1 MTNTVNYRDLFFE
14 YTDLDRINGEPNP
27 ENLLRFQ
34 KQLKA
39 NARSVYSNL
48 GGGQNGHLF
57 LVLSPAAYALISNT
71 PFVRPDHP
79 GTLIIPPNNTEAQI
93 RVLKD
98 AHKLRLA
105 TFKEVTG
112 VEQALKQQIIKAVDN
127 TYLTAIRNRQTNSLT
142 GTVQQIINH
151 LLDTYGRITPTMIDD
166 YEQNLKSLT
175 YDPASPIDNIFNA
188 VEDLMEYA
196 ELATQ
201 PYTQRQAVAKA
212 YTIINK
218 TGRFKEAI
226 KSWIRRAP
234 QTQTWIAFKDAF
246 RIAHR
251 EYRETTNLALEA
263 SELEQHNAHLVQ
275 QVVDGV
281 QSSLSSDSNKQL
293 TEVVNAVTQSQ
304 TDQQQLTQQL
314 REMQTMLTTM
324 QGQLN
329 HQQGDGYDNRND
341 GRTSRGGG
349 RGGRGRG
356 RGRGRS
362 TWVPDTSKY
371 CWTHGACAHTGKQCR
386 TKAAGHEDTAT
397 LLEKMDGS
405 TKNT

>member
-1 MTNTVNYRDLFFE
+1 MANNSTVNYRELFFE
-14 YTDLDRINGEPNP
+14 YTDLDRIHGEPNP

-48 GGGQNGHLF
+48 GGGQHGHLF
-57 LVLSPAAYALISNT
+57 LVLSDAAYALISNT
-71 PFVRPDHP
+71 PFIRPTHP
-79 GTLIIPPNNTEAQI
+79 GTLVIPAGNTEAQI
-93 RVLKD
+93 RALKD
-98 AHKLRLA
+98 AHKVQL
-105 TFKEVTG
+105 TNFKEVTG
-112 VEQALKQQIIKAVDN
+112 VEQALKQQIIKAVDDN
-127 TYLTAIRNRQTNSLT
+127 YLAAIRNRQTNSLT
-142 GTVQQIINH
+142 GTVHQITNH
-151 LLDTYGRITPTMIDD
+151 LIDTYGRITPTMIDD
-166 YEQNLKSLT
+166 YEQHLKQMT
-175 YDPASPIDNIFNA
+175 YDPASPIDTIFNA

-196 ELATQ
+196 ELANQ

-226 KSWIRRAP
+226 KAWNRRTAL
-234 QTQTWIAFKDAF
+234 TQTWIAFKDDF

-263 SELEQHNAHLVQ
+263 SELEQHNANLVQ

-281 QSSLSSDSNKQL
+281 QSTLNAENNSQL

-304 TDQQQLTQQL
+304 NEQQQLTQQL
-314 REMQTMLTTM
+314 LQMQTMITAL
-324 QGQLN
+324 QGQISNVGLN
-329 HQQGDGYDNRND
+329 QPTPQHDR
-341 GRTSRGGG
+341 RGGG

-356 RGRGRS
+356 GDRS
-362 TWVPDTSKY
+362 PRNWVPDTSKY
-371 CWTHGACAHTGKQCR
+371 CWTHGACGHNGSVCR
-386 TKAAGHEDTAT
+386 TKAFGHTDAAT
-397 LLEKMDGS
+397 LNNKMGGS